1 MSKDAKTVCA
11 FTMYTTYL
19 EFEHI
24 VYVCVYIVPEKDRWS
39 ITISSAK
46 YCPIPSNFLILSLS
60 RPGVMN
66 MSEVRRGSSKP
77 DPSHKW
83 CSQKPANLIVEENQA
98 KHIQELCHYC
108 SQLNDQNPPGPT
120 TCSSST
126 TIKSYLEVRIHTNL
140 KCLNLWRIS
149 DTPILGY
156 WETRSPPKK
165 MKTPESQR
173 ILFLADRE

>member
-11 FTMYTTYL
+11 FT
-19 EFEHI
+19 HI

-46 YCPIPSNFLILSLS
+46 YCPIPSNCLILSLS

-66 MSEVRRGSSKP
+66 MSEVRRRSSKP

-83 CSQKPANLIVEENQA
+83 CSQKPANLFVEENQA
-98 KHIQELCHYC
+98 KNIQELCHYC
-108 SQLNDQNPPGPT
+108 SSQLNDQNRPGPT

-126 TIKSYLEVRIHTNL
+126 TIESYLEVRIHTNL
-140 KCLNLWRIS
+140 K
-149 DTPILGY
+149 
-156 WETRSPPKK
+156 
-165 MKTPESQR
+165 
-173 ILFLADRE
+173 